1 VPVTDTAVALAR
13 GAPSPHAA
21 MLLIDYLMSQEGQ
34 RIYGR
39 LGYGSARHDMDKQAA
54 NNPVQ
59 KLYLGNRP
67 NYVREFAGWSKLYRD
82 VFLRR

>member
-1 VPVTDTAVALAR
+1 
-13 GAPSPHAA
+13 
-21 MLLIDYLMSQEGQ
+21 MN
-34 RIYGR
+34 
-39 LGYGSARHDMDKQAA
+39 KQAG

-67 NYVREFAGWSKLYRD
+67 SYVREFAGWSKLYRD

>member
-1 VPVTDTAVALAR
+1 MTDTAVALAR

-21 MLLIDYLMSQEGQ
+21 MLLIDYLMSREGQ
-34 RIYGR
+34 RIYGQ
-39 LGYGSARHDMDKQAA
+39 LGYGSARRDLTGQAG
-54 NNPVQ
+54 NIPVQ

-67 NYVREFAGWSKLYRD
+67 NYVREFAQWSKLYRD